1 MTLFLDSALPEDA
14 ARAAQLGF
22 VSGITTN
29 PIQITRVLG
38 EKAPGR
44 SPLQNTLEVV
54 TALCDVFP
62 GIVMAQLTALTVE
75 ERVKEAQVYLN
86 SRPGRIGLKIPSIPE
101 NFALARRFSAEGVTL
116 GMTTIFSPGQVYLA
130 CEAGAAIIFPYV
142 NRSTRLLG
150 DGISLVRQM
159 RAVVDALGSPAQ
171 ILAASIKTPQEAV
184 DTILA
189 GAHGL
194 TLPLDVLL
202 SLGQHPLSDQSI
214 EEFNQSWN
222 WFDRTP

>member
-1 MTLFLDSALPEDA
+1 MTLFLDSASVEDA
-14 ARAAQLGF
+14 SRAAQLGF

-29 PIQITRVLG
+29 PGLIARVLG
-38 EKAPGR
+38 EKARGR
-44 SPLQNTLEVV
+44 TPMQNTLEAV

-62 GIVMAQLTALTVE
+62 GVVMAQLTASTPEGRE
-75 ERVKEAQVYLN
+75 EEARVYIK
-86 SRPGRIGLKIPSIPE
+86 SRPGQVGLKIPSLPE
-101 NFALARRFSAEGVTL
+101 NFALARRFAVEGIRV

-130 CEAGAAIIFPYV
+130 CEAGAAIVFPYV

-150 DGISLVRQM
+150 DGFAIVRQM

-194 TLPLDVLL
+194 TLPLELML

-214 EEFNQSWN
+214 DEFNQN
-222 WFDRTP
+222 WS

>member
-1 MTLFLDSALPEDA
+1 MTLFLDSALVDDA
-14 ARAAQLGF
+14 ARAAELGF

-29 PIQITRVLG
+29 PGLITRVLG
-38 EKAPGR
+38 EKARGR
-44 SPLQNTLEVV
+44 TPLQNTLEVV

-62 GIVMAQLTALTVE
+62 GVVMAQLTAPT
-75 ERVKEAQVYLN
+75 VKEREEEARVYLH
-86 SRPGRIGLKIPSIPE
+86 GRSGHVGFKIPSTPE
-101 NFALARRFSAEGVTL
+101 NFALTRRFTAEGVKV

-130 CEAGAAIIFPYV
+130 CEAGASIIFPYV

-150 DGISLVRQM
+150 DGIALVRQM

-171 ILAASIKTPQEAV
+171 ILAASVKTPQEAV

-194 TLPLDVLL
+194 TLPLEVMLA
-202 SLGQHPLSDQSI
+202 LGQHPLSDQSI
-214 EEFNQSWN
+214 AEFNQSWL
-222 WFDRTP
+222 